1 MEKGILSMEKKKIY
15 SFLAVSALA
24 TSLVACGAEEEDNT
38 TSTDD
43 GNDEQV
49 EETTITVGASYGLH
63 DIILEE
69 AAPILAEEGI
79 TLEVEPYQDY
89 ILPNQDLENG
99 DLDANYF
106 QHIPYL
112 NNQIKEF
119 GYDFVS
125 IGGVHVEPMAIY
137 SKKYES
143 IDDIPEGGTI
153 IMSNSVAEQG
163 RVLSLLE
170 ASGLITLD
178 PAVTK
183 SEAVLDDIVENPKNL
198 VIEAEASPEML
209 VTFYNNE
216 EGDAVVINSN
226 FAIDAGISP
235 VNDSI
240 AIEGGASEYVNVIAT
255 TKEKENDEAL
265 KRLVEVL
272 QSDEIA
278 DFILEEWDGAVVPVG
293 KE

>member
-1 MEKGILSMEKKKIY
+1 MKKQTKIY

-24 TSLVACGAEEEDNT
+24 LAACGAEEETTNDNT
-38 TSTDD
+38 ATTDEAETT
-43 GNDEQV
+43 EQA

-119 GYDFVS
+119 GYDFVN
-125 IGGVHVEPMAIY
+125 IGGIHVEPMAIY
-137 SKKYES
+137 SKKYTS
-143 IDDIPEGGTI
+143 IEEIPDGGTI

-170 ASGLITLD
+170 SAGLITLD
-178 PAVTK
+178 PAVNK
-183 SEAVLDDIVENPKNL
+183 SEATLDDIVENPKNL
-198 VIEAEASPEML
+198 VIDADPSPEIL
-209 VTFYNNE
+209 VSFYENE

-226 FAIDAGISP
+226 FAIDAGINP
-235 VNDSI
+235 VEDSI
-240 AIEGGASEYVNVIAT
+240 AIEDGASDYVNVIAT
-255 TKEKENDEAL
+255 TKEKENDPAL
-265 KRLVEVL
+265 QRLVEVL
-272 QSDEIA
+272 QSDAIS

-293 KE
+293 SN

>member
-1 MEKGILSMEKKKIY
+1 MKKKTKVY

-24 TSLVACGAEEEDNT
+24 TSLAACGSEEET
-38 TSTDD
+38 TTNEESSTD
-43 GNDEQV
+43 GEATEEV
-49 EETTITVGASYGLH
+49 TEETTITVGASYGLH

-112 NNQIKEF
+112 DNQIKEF

-125 IGGVHVEPMAIY
+125 IGGVHVEPMALY
-137 SKKYES
+137 TKKYES
-143 IDDIPEGGTI
+143 IEDIPDGGTI

-170 ASGLITLD
+170 ASGLIKLD
-178 PAVTK
+178 PEVKK
-183 SEAVLDDIVENPKNL
+183 SEATLDDIVENPKNL
-198 VIEAEASPEML
+198 VIDAEPSPEIL
-209 VTFYNNE
+209 VSFYENE
-216 EGDAVVINSN
+216 EGDAVVINAN

-235 VNDSI
+235 VDDSI
-240 AIEGGASEYVNVIAT
+240 AIEGAASDYVNVIAT
-255 TKEKENDEAL
+255 TKEKEEDPAL

-293 KE
+293 K

>member
-1 MEKGILSMEKKKIY
+1 MKKQTKIY

-24 TSLVACGAEEEDNT
+24 LAACGAEEEKTNYNAATDENET
-38 TSTDD
+38 T
-43 GNDEQV
+43 EPA

-119 GYDFVS
+119 GYDFVN
-125 IGGVHVEPMAIY
+125 IGGIHVEPMAIY
-137 SKKYES
+137 SKKYTS
-143 IDDIPEGGTI
+143 IEEIPDGGTI

-170 ASGLITLD
+170 SAGLITLD
-178 PAVTK
+178 PAVNK
-183 SEAVLDDIVENPKNL
+183 SEATLDDIVENPKNL
-198 VIEAEASPEML
+198 VIDADPSPEIL
-209 VTFYNNE
+209 VSFYENE

-235 VNDSI
+235 VDDSI
-240 AIEGGASEYVNVIAT
+240 AIEGGASDYVNVIAT
-255 TKEKENDEAL
+255 TKEKENDPAL

-272 QSDEIA
+272 QSEEIS

-293 KE
+293 NK